1 MFVDTAQLH
10 SGASESRRA
19 SEHAQAGANHL
30 SDAPPV
36 AGMFGSFATADDFH
50 DAVSAAHAYHVK
62 ALHNHQE
69 NLNDVGTT
77 AHRAGYAFTATEDQ
91 NMKVLREV

>member
-19 SEHAQAGANHL
+19 SEHAQAGVNHL
-30 SDAPPV
+30 SGATPV
-36 AGMFGSFATADDFH
+36 AGMFGSFAAADDFH

-69 NLNDVGTT
+69 NLNDVGTK

>member
-36 AGMFGSFATADDFH
+36 AGMFGSFAAADDFH
-50 DAVSAAHAYHVK
+50 DAVSAAHAYH
-62 ALHNHQE
+62 NHQE
-69 NLNDVGTT
+69 NLNDVGTK

>member
-1 MFVDTAQLH
+1 MFAATAQLH

-19 SEHAQAGANHL
+19 SEHAQAGVNHL
-30 SDAPPV
+30 SGATPV
-36 AGMFGSFATADDFH
+36 AGMFGSFAAADDFH

-69 NLNDVGTT
+69 NLNDVGTK
-77 AHRAGYAFTATEDQ
+77 AHRAGYAFSATVDH
-91 NMKVLREV
+91 NTKVLREV

>member
-19 SEHAQAGANHL
+19 SEHAQAGVNHL
-30 SDAPPV
+30 SGATPV
-36 AGMFGSFATADDFH
+36 AGMFGSFAAADDFH
-50 DAVSAAHAYHVK
+50 EAVSAAHAYHVK

-69 NLNDVGTT
+69 NLNDVGTK

>member
-10 SGASESRRA
+10 SGASDSRRA
-19 SEHAQAGANHL
+19 SEHARAGANHL

-36 AGMFGSFATADDFH
+36 AGMFGSFGAADDFH
-50 DAVSAAHAYHVK
+50 EAVSAAHAYHVK

-69 NLNDVGTT
+69 NLNDVGTK
-77 AHRAGYAFTATEDQ
+77 AHRAGYAFSATEDQ
-91 NMKVLREV
+91 NTKVLREV